1 MEEAKEAFE
10 HLLWMDPNH
19 VEGVCGYVSVYGD
32 YSLFRLNNI
41 PLQLLKWHLV
51 TCVHLSVLCTQ
62 L

>member
-10 HLLWMDPNH
+10 HLLLMDPNH
-19 VEGVCGYVSVYGD
+19 VEGVCGYVSGYRH

-41 PLQLLKWHLV
+41 LVQLLKWRPV
-51 TCVHLSVLCTQ
+51 TRVHLSVLCTQ

>member
-19 VEGVCGYVSVYGD
+19 VEGVCGYVSGYGD

-51 TCVHLSVLCTQ
+51 T
-62 L
+62 